1 MDYVWLLWLYED
13 VCMVDS
19 KAVLNPVM
27 VVSVVV
33 IASAAHCTPLTS
45 SLTSSWPTSV
55 WLTPTNIHTWFVPL
69 FRIFTF
75 LLFLHVSFFK
85 FFVVFFLLCQF
96 YPLFFRVPGKYI
108 GFFPCSSLSSINI
121 ITHSL
126 SSCLYLLLLS
136 LSSSSAVLFF

>member
-85 FFVVFFLLCQF
+85 FFFLFFLIVSVLSFIFQSTWQVYWFLSMLIIIQHQHNHSFIVLLPILTDTVSLILISC
-96 YPLFFRVPGKYI
+96 LFF
-108 GFFPCSSLSSINI
+108 
-121 ITHSL
+121 
-126 SSCLYLLLLS
+126 
-136 LSSSSAVLFF
+136 